1 LLNLGGKLLIF
12 RSKLLILSS
21 DFLDVVFDCAL
32 LSVEVFTG
40 AALGADGFVGVQ
52 IV

>member
-1 LLNLGGKLLIF
+1 
-12 RSKLLILSS
+12 
-21 DFLDVVFDCAL
+21 VVFDCAL
-32 LSVEVFTG
+32 LAVVVFAG